1 MPRKSRRA
9 PKKKDFDI
17 NDVLGGMTEFMKEFN
32 KAAEHVSKIYDGEK
46 RKYEANKQE
55 NKVVMMEVEQAA
67 KILGIEPDA
76 TEDEIRAAFRTLAKK
91 WHPDANPNNPKAQDK
106 FIKIRAAEEVMMNAT
121 KKSKAQKDEDF

>member
-1 MPRKSRRA
+1 MPKRRY
-9 PKKKDFDI
+9 KKKEPDFDL
-17 NDVLGGMTEFMKEFN
+17 DGFFRGATELMREFN
-32 KAAEHVSKIYDGEK
+32 KAAEHVANIYDGEK
-46 RKYEANKQE
+46 KKYETNKQE